1 MTADPVLTLAWLLL
15 AHLVAD
21 FVLQTDWIATHK
33 FGSGRRAW
41 QALGMHW
48 AGTAICLLPFPI
60 AFGAPGLAV
69 LLVVSVA
76 HVVIDRVKIVWTMRV
91 TARALAEAL
100 ALHEGPAPAA
110 SLGTAWTPM
119 PGLLFAADQLA
130 HVIVTLAAW
139 AVFLSTAP
147 VSDGFATAVRGALG
161 VADPATAHRVTLTS
175 VVLVDLAIV
184 NVRAAALFVATLVRP
199 RDVATAE
206 GAGMLAAEG
215 MGDDGD
221 ALVAAAGAGPDAGR
235 ESHASGAVGSPAGAP
250 TSGPVA
256 ADRNGGVPVRPGPAV
271 ASPARVGATIGV
283 LERLL
288 IVAFVLTN
296 ATAAVGFVV
305 AAKTIARFKQLD
317 DRQFA
322 EYYLLG
328 TLASVSV
335 ALGSALV
342 AAAALA

>member
-1 MTADPVLTLAWLLL
+1 MTADPVLTLAWLAL

-21 FVLQTDWIATHK
+21 FVIQTNRVATEK
-33 FGSGRRAW
+33 FGFGRRAW

-48 AGTAICLLPFPI
+48 LGAAICLLPFVL
-60 AFGAPGLAV
+60 AFGLPGLG
-69 LLVVSVA
+69 LLVVVSA
-76 HVVIDRVKIVWTMRV
+76 THAAIDRVKIVWTMRV
-91 TARALAEAL
+91 EARALAEAR
-100 ALHEGPAPAA
+100 AMREGPAPAA

-119 PGLLFAADQLA
+119 PAFLFALDQA
-130 HVIVTLAAW
+130 VHVIVTLVAW
-139 AVFLSTAP
+139 AVLLATAP
-147 VSDGFATAVRGALG
+147 VTDVVASGVRSLLG
-161 VADPATAHRVTLTS
+161 PADAGTAHRVILTA
-175 VVLVDLAIV
+175 VVLLDLAII
-184 NVRAAALFVATLVRP
+184 NVRAASLFVATLVHPREQVTGEEEAIEVARP
-199 RDVATAE
+199 AVT
-206 GAGMLAAEG
+206 LA
-215 MGDDGD
+215 DDPV
-221 ALVAAAGAGPDAGR
+221 LV
-235 ESHASGAVGSPAGAP
+235 
-250 TSGPVA
+250 GPVA
-256 ADRNGGVPVRPGPAV
+256 DGGEGSVVRASAVEVGAAAPPSRPSV

-335 ALGSALV
+335 ALASALV
-342 AAAALA
+342 AAAALAPGVVP